1 MRQLNPIELT
11 ENQEAVAARIEQ
23 ILSPKAAVVARHVAR
38 LLASKEN
45 GDLFGATEFLIR
57 DAVHRLGAES
67 IDAALEERKKGGTEV
82 APPSVRGVKKTR
94 NSSDTTKSNS

>member
-1 MRQLNPIELT
+1 MRQFNPVELT
-11 ENQEAVAARIEQ
+11 ENQEAVAARIEE
-23 ILSPKAAVVARHVAR
+23 ILSPQASVVARHVAR

-45 GDLFGATEFLIR
+45 RDLLGATEFLIR

-82 APPSVRGVKKTR
+82 AAPSVRSVKKTR
-94 NSSDTTKSNS
+94 NSSGIATSNS